1 MLVRNPR
8 LFPTLASHF
17 LPCSFELG
25 LICRN
30 TVGSDLLEPELLLSL
45 AGDPNWLSMVSHRR
59 GTTWRSGLQ
68 ETEKDHRSAAR
79 CMGEGEILAG
89 FFVTFELALLHEEGM
104 RAIPTGCFDRVGID
118 SGTLG
123 SQRRWNPYR
132 GELQLPCHRCL
143 ARRVENKPLSG
154 QRTL

>member
-45 AGDPNWLSMVSHRR
+45 VGDPNWLSTVRHGR

-68 ETEKDHRSAAR
+68 ETEKDHRSAPR
-79 CMGEGEILAG
+79 YMGEGEVLAG
-89 FFVTFELALLHEEGM
+89 FFVTFELAPLHEESM
-104 RAIPTGCFDRVGID
+104 RAIPTGCFDRVGIGN
-118 SGTLG
+118 GTLG
-123 SQRRWNPYR
+123 SQGHRKPLP

-143 ARRVENKPLSG
+143 ARRS
-154 QRTL
+154 